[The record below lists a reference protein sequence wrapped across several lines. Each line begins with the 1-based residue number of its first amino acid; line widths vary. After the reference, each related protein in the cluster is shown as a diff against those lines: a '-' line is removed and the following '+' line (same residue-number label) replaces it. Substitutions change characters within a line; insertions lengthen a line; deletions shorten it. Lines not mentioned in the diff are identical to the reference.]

1 MKSSIRQKED
11 KQRDMPPKLNLPE
24 IELKLKAPTTP
35 KGRPLVW
42 DFCRKRYVALTPE
55 EYVRQHILSYLINN
69 LGYPKERTSVEAVVD
84 VNGQNQRADIIIY
97 DIEMRPLLVVECKAP
112 SVQISQETLDQALRY
127 NTKLG
132 VRYIILT
139 NGMRHYCLGVD
150 GQKISILQQIPPYEK
165 GV

>member
-1 MKSSIRQKED
+1 
-11 KQRDMPPKLNLPE
+11 MPPKLNLPE
-24 IELKLKAPTTP
+24 IELKLKAPATP

-42 DFCRKRYVALTPE
+42 DFCRKQYVALTPE

-69 LGYPKERTSVEAVVD
+69 LGYPKERTAVEALVN

-97 DIEMRPLLVVECKAP
+97 DIEMRPLMVVECKAP
-112 SVQISQETLDQALRY
+112 GVQISQSTLDQALRY

-139 NGMRHYCLGVD
+139 NGMRHYCLGVR
-150 GQKISILQQIPPYEK
+150 GEEMSILRQIPPYKE
-165 GV
+165 G